1 MGWTYNT
8 RDPDA
13 PTIGPMITGVAI
25 ALTLLSLV
33 TTCLRTYVR
42 ARMIKAFGIDD
53 WMILI
58 TWFCAAGFAIITV
71 VQTKWGL
78 GLLHIQ
84 DLPDEDVYNF
94 GLLQY
99 IGAPFYITSIL
110 GFKLALLSSYVR
122 FVPLGIYRNILFG
135 VITTCILFHLSF
147 LLVQLNLCQ
156 PVRKQWDPAV
166 TDGSCVASVPFYTSM
181 ASITIVFD
189 VTVYVP
195 PPLRLTHSSPY
206 TPILSLIHAFWGCH
220 RMLLPFPVLH
230 KSHLQTRKKLI
241 LFGLFGL
248 GIFITVIQIIRIQTV
263 KQLVNYVDSAPL
275 ILWSS
280 VENNLGIIVAN
291 VPTLAPLVKY
301 YNVRSSRGGGISTS
315 GKMNKNGTGNSAG
328 MAVGAV
334 PTIGSATARGWRHG
348 SSGSRGSVDE
358 LATWHDTTEMG
369 SFGGSASAVCAKGGG
384 SMDSILLDKSGS
396 DSGSSHR
403 PPMSRD
409 GEKIGDTGERCVTPR
424 GITKR
429 VEVVVTR
436 T

>member
-166 TDGSCVASVPFYTSM
+166 ADGSCVASVPFYTSM

-189 VTVYVP
+189 VTV
-195 PPLRLTHSSPY
+195 
-206 TPILSLIHAFWGCH
+206 
-220 RMLLPFPVLH
+220 MLLPFPVLH

-384 SMDSILLDKSGS
+384 SMDWILLDKSGS

-409 GEKIGDTGERCVTPR
+409 GEKIGDTGEMCH
-424 GITKR
+424 TKGYN
-429 VEVVVTR
+429 EEGGSCSNKDLGGNHCLLSWMIK
-436 T
+436 